1 MLARSSSPSTAST
14 ACRLAL
20 QPNAASRVAL
30 RGMLDAYQG
39 FLAWLD
45 EAVPKSH
52 PSDLVALH
60 RSFYEEARARTGLP
74 SQVITLGFRD
84 WTGRRRGE
92 VLAGM
97 PLDHRLYSV
106 KGVAQ
111 VSIATLSGRISVPY
125 RVAGYEDGWSGGAP
139 ARLIEMQS
147 GFELWAETARTSDGP
162 RPQEVSMTTDNVLS
176 RIGRLIAG
184 MTHAALD
191 QAEGVQPVA
200 VLEQAIREIDAAA
213 DEVRV
218 ELGKAVA
225 ERHRLQA
232 RRDEL
237 AGELRNLD
245 EQLQVAV
252 RQGRD
257 DLAEVGIGRQLD
269 IEAQTKVLDTLLGEV
284 DQRIAQANDTLEAV
298 RASRREAES
307 RLRDLKQSQ
316 RVTTTGS
323 GEITVDPLSRATA
336 KVERAEIVA
345 ARINGVPN
353 QPQAANPAA
362 LDALNALSREH
373 AVKER
378 LARLKAGNPS

>member
-1 MLARSSSPSTAST
+1 
-14 ACRLAL
+14 
-20 QPNAASRVAL
+20 
-30 RGMLDAYQG
+30 
-39 FLAWLD
+39 
-45 EAVPKSH
+45 
-52 PSDLVALH
+52 
-60 RSFYEEARARTGLP
+60 
-74 SQVITLGFRD
+74 
-84 WTGRRRGE
+84 
-92 VLAGM
+92 
-97 PLDHRLYSV
+97 
-106 KGVAQ
+106 
-111 VSIATLSGRISVPY
+111 
-125 RVAGYEDGWSGGAP
+125 
-139 ARLIEMQS
+139 
-147 GFELWAETARTSDGP
+147 
-162 RPQEVSMTTDNVLS
+162 MTTDNVLS

-353 QPQAANPAA
+353 QPQVANPAA

>member
-1 MLARSSSPSTAST
+1 
-14 ACRLAL
+14 
-20 QPNAASRVAL
+20 
-30 RGMLDAYQG
+30 
-39 FLAWLD
+39 
-45 EAVPKSH
+45 
-52 PSDLVALH
+52 
-60 RSFYEEARARTGLP
+60 
-74 SQVITLGFRD
+74 
-84 WTGRRRGE
+84 
-92 VLAGM
+92 
-97 PLDHRLYSV
+97 
-106 KGVAQ
+106 
-111 VSIATLSGRISVPY
+111 
-125 RVAGYEDGWSGGAP
+125 
-139 ARLIEMQS
+139 
-147 GFELWAETARTSDGP
+147 
-162 RPQEVSMTTDNVLS
+162 VLS

-323 GEITVDPLSRATA
+323 GEITVDRSAAPRPKWSALRSSPPASTACRTSRRPRT
-336 KVERAEIVA
+336 
-345 ARINGVPN
+345 
-353 QPQAANPAA
+353 
-362 LDALNALSREH
+362 
-373 AVKER
+373 R
-378 LARLKAGNPS
+378 LRSMR